1 MATSRIFTP
10 QWDNIISDRKT
21 IAHGLMKPGNF
32 YKVIVY
38 KYAADG
44 KTRTLTGLSTSYIF
58 LLGKYID
65 KQVRFPAIKLKHVN
79 PEQLFTAIKP
89 LMGPIDEEK
98 INELE
103 EFRFLLRQFQADGA
117 PIFNVLKKKPLIYEG
132 NYREYKM
139 TSIKSVEILTIDK
152 EYLRDKFLPSPN
164 PSKKQ
169 AERRENLNE

>member
-1 MATSRIFTP
+1 
-10 QWDNIISDRKT
+10 
-21 IAHGLMKPGNF
+21 
-32 YKVIVY
+32 
-38 KYAADG
+38 
-44 KTRTLTGLSTSYIF
+44 
-58 LLGKYID
+58 
-65 KQVRFPAIKLKHVN
+65 
-79 PEQLFTAIKP
+79 
-89 LMGPIDEEK
+89 MGPVDEEK

-103 EFRFLLRQFQADGA
+103 EFRFLLRKFQADGA

-139 TSIKSVEILTIDK
+139 TSIKSVEILTVDK